1 MRRRKR
7 YAQVRCNVTGKWVA
21 LHRQLM
27 AESLGRPLVPG
38 EIVHHRDGDSNNN
51 DPSNLMVLP
60 SQRYHAHVEYHLRCE
75 RRGMPTLFPEYFPG
89 VREVAVVQ
97 EPQRGTLFEH
107 VLLSD
112 PSARRRS

>member
-27 AESLGRPLVPG
+27 AEYLGRPLLPG
-38 EIVHHRDGDSNNN
+38 EIVHHRDGDSTNN

-75 RRGMPTLFPEYFPG
+75 RRGMPALFPEYFPG
-89 VREVAVVQ
+89 VREVSLVR

-107 VLLSD
+107 VLLSG
-112 PSARRRS
+112 PSIRRQS

>member
-1 MRRRKR
+1 MRSRKR
-7 YAQVRCNVTGKWVA
+7 YAKTKDPATGRQVS

-27 AESLGRPLVPG
+27 AEHLGRPLLPG
-38 EIVHHRDGDSNNN
+38 EIVHHRDGDSTNN

-75 RRGMPTLFPEYFPG
+75 QRGMPALFPEYFPG
-89 VREVAVVQ
+89 VREVSPVR

-107 VLLSD
+107 VLLSGQ
-112 PSARRRS
+112 PPRRRW